1 MTGPVAI
8 TAVREGTPYNAL
20 LAGQQVSFALA
31 AANLYGAVLSA
42 AAPGGAV
49 DPAIAFDMGRALGT
63 RGWWTGL
70 IVIDDDGEPG
80 LVPADLWIN
89 AGHWTGTTRPLSGDI
104 GNSVAAP
111 DAAVVNVRFPDGQPP
126 LARLNPV
133 HDMGARL
140 EGSLIAEAE
149 TPVANLIGTG
159 ATMLNTPAKARKEIS
174 DSLTEGVEGGKRVMV
189 TPTDVEQARVG
200 KIHPD
205 PSETAVALRS
215 QIRTDV
221 EAAYGV
227 NGLLSDT
234 EGSSTALSGIWR
246 VAVVRAF
253 DPLAN
258 LVELEVARKI
268 DAGIRFDRTKWTPR
282 RIRKWRAPPHNGQL
296 PCNVLSPPG
305 WTLTAQSGLPAWK
318 GTTDR

>member
-42 AAPGGAV
+42 AAPGGAL
-49 DPAIAFDMGRALGT
+49 DPFVCFDMGRTLGT
-63 RGWWTGL
+63 RGRWTGL
-70 IVIDDDGEPG
+70 IVIDDDGEPD
-80 LVPADLWIN
+80 LIPADLWIN
-89 AGHWTGTTRPLSGDI
+89 NGIWTGTTRPPSGEI
-104 GNSVAAP
+104 GRSVVAP
-111 DAAVVNVRFPDGQPP
+111 DDAVVNVRLPDGQPP

-133 HDMGARL
+133 RDIGARL
-140 EGSLIAEAE
+140 EGALIAESE
-149 TPVANLIGTG
+149 SPVVNLIGAG
-159 ATMLNTPAKARKEIS
+159 PQMLNTAARARKEIT
-174 DSLTEGVEGGKRVMV
+174 DSLIDGVEGGKRVLV
-189 TPTDVEQARVG
+189 TPSDIDQARVG
-200 KIHPD
+200 KLHPD
-205 PSETAVALRS
+205 PSETAVALRA

-221 EAAYGV
+221 EAAYGIP
-227 NGLLSDT
+227 GLLSDT

-268 DAGIRFDRTKWTPR
+268 DGGLRFDRTKWHAAPHSEMA
-282 RIRKWRAPPHNGQL
+282 RA
-296 PCNVLSPPG
+296 
-305 WTLTAQSGLPAWK
+305 TAQRATAVQRLVAAGVEV
-318 GTTDR
+318 DRAIQLAGMEGSN